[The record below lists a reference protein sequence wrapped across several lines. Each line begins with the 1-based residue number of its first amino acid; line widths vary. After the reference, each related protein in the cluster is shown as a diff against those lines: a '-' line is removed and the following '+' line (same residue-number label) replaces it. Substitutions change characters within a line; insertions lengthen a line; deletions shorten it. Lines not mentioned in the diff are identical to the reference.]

1 MLGVINEA
9 VDMRYVIS
17 IVIGVA
23 TFYVVGFSLDTF
35 AGMGDNSAI
44 IIGFI
49 AGLLALRICLG
60 KGMVDIVSDSLSK
73 FQSTKDLITS
83 NIDSQKAVLFAQAE
97 QEVSDGD
104 IDKDLWSQALVIAKG
119 NENLRK
125 VEYMKLRAKQ
135 IKKST

>member
-1 MLGVINEA
+1 
-9 VDMRYVIS
+9 MRYVIS